1 MKIEHVL
8 EVFTTS
14 QSPRHFNELVAHFE
28 IFQTEH
34 SELAHHLEVLLQY
47 QLIQELKPH
56 TYQATKQDL
65 IGTITINTRG
75 FGFVIPQA
83 CPGTERKVV
92 KGCQNI
98 LCNCYRVSFSCI
110 VSS

>member
-1 MKIEHVL
+1 MAGGWGMSLDQMLQNYFYCVNGLSKKKSLSVVL
-8 EVFTTS
+8 RS
-14 QSPRHFNELVAHFE
+14 QLSAWM
-28 IFQTEH
+28 
-34 SELAHHLEVLLQY
+34 
-47 QLIQELKPH
+47 
-56 TYQATKQDL
+56 
-65 IGTITINTRG
+65 G
-75 FGFVIPQA
+75 FSFVIPQA